1 MESAIRRAQLLT
13 QHLLESSSIA
23 AQNTSGRQQYV
34 IVVGGGLAGLSACH
48 TVIERGGRVLL
59 IDKNPFLGGNST
71 KATSGINGALTTAQ
85 IKLDIPDSAVIFE
98 KDTALS
104 ATKGKSDQI
113 HPLGRVLVWESAP
126 AVEWLMNGFGL
137 DLSKVSRLGGH
148 SQPRTHRGK
157 ERFPGM
163 TITMALMQKLE
174 KIAADQP
181 HLAQILL
188 KSRVTSLLQDKS
200 GAVIGVSYFDKDDQK
215 HEVYGPVVIATG
227 GYAADFAD
235 DGLLRKYRPAWLN
248 LPTTNGEH
256 CTGDGIKMLQSI
268 GGGAVDLEAVQVHP
282 TGLVHPDDPDAK
294 VKWLAAEALRGV
306 GGLILDNEGKR
317 FCNDLGTRDYVTGRM
332 WDHNKP
338 PYRLVLNSA
347 SSKTIEWHCKHY
359 EGRGLMKFFSNGQA
373 LAKEMGI
380 PVESLKQTFNEY
392 NKVAEAAKQGK
403 IIDPW
408 GKKYFD
414 SVPYEVNDSFYVAII
429 CPVLHYTMGGIKIDT
444 DASCLKEDGTL
455 IPGVFGAG
463 EVNGGIH
470 GLNRLG
476 GSSLLDC
483 VVFGRVAGAS
493 AAKYLLQE
501 ALKAPAQT
509 SSQAPVQSH
518 IRFDPQSKKVSI
530 DFLWESEVP
539 TVHSPPSTSV
549 PVTNYDTKPTTPS
562 GLQEPAQDRDKIWT
576 LADVAKHNKPDD
588 CWVVVNGRVLD
599 TTKFLKD
606 HPGGAKAILLYAGK
620 DATEEFNMLHENS
633 VVDRYAPYTVIGKIA
648 K

>member
-1 MESAIRRAQLLT
+1 MVCL
-13 QHLLESSSIA
+13 
-23 AQNTSGRQQYV
+23 
-34 IVVGGGLAGLSACH
+34 
-48 TVIERGGRVLL
+48 
-59 IDKNPFLGGNST
+59 
-71 KATSGINGALTTAQ
+71 
-85 IKLDIPDSAVIFE
+85 
-98 KDTALS
+98 
-104 ATKGKSDQI
+104 
-113 HPLGRVLVWESAP
+113 
-126 AVEWLMNGFGL
+126 
-137 DLSKVSRLGGH
+137 
-148 SQPRTHRGK
+148 
-157 ERFPGM
+157 
-163 TITMALMQKLE
+163 
-174 KIAADQP
+174 
-181 HLAQILL
+181 
-188 KSRVTSLLQDKS
+188 
-200 GAVIGVSYFDKDDQK
+200 
-215 HEVYGPVVIATG
+215 
-227 GYAADFAD
+227 
-235 DGLLRKYRPAWLN
+235 KYRPAWLN

-256 CTGDGIKMLQSI
+256 CTGDGIKMLQAI

-306 GGLILDNEGKR
+306 GGLILDKEGKR

-338 PYRLVLNSA
+338 PYRLILNSA
-347 SSKTIEWHCKHY
+347 ASKTIEWHCKHY
-359 EGRGLMKFFSNGQA
+359 EGRGLMKFFPNGQA
-373 LAKEMGI
+373 LAKEIGI
-380 PVESLKQTFNEY
+380 PVDALQSTFTEY
-392 NKVAEAAKQGK
+392 NKTAEAAKQGK

-414 SVPYEVNDSFYVAII
+414 AVPYSVNDSFYVAII
-429 CPVLHYTMGGIKIDT
+429 CPVLHYTMGGIKIST
-444 DASCLKEDGTL
+444 DASCLKEDGTT

-501 ALKAPAQT
+501 VLKSPPQAT
-509 SSQAPVQSH
+509 SQSPVQSTV
-518 IRFDPQSKKVSI
+518 RFDPQSKKVSI

-539 TVHSPPSTSV
+539 SVQPLPPTPIPDKPAPPPSTAE
-549 PVTNYDTKPTTPS
+549 
-562 GLQEPAQDRDKIWT
+562 QPAQDREKVWT
-576 LADVAKHNKPDD
+576 LAEVNKHNKPDD

-620 DATEEFNMLHENS
+620 DATEEFNMLHEDS
-633 VVDRYAPYTVIGKIA
+633 VIDRYAPYTVIGKIA

>member
-1 MESAIRRAQLLT
+1 
-13 QHLLESSSIA
+13 
-23 AQNTSGRQQYV
+23 
-34 IVVGGGLAGLSACH
+34 
-48 TVIERGGRVLL
+48 
-59 IDKNPFLGGNST
+59 
-71 KATSGINGALTTAQ
+71 
-85 IKLDIPDSAVIFE
+85 
-98 KDTALS
+98 
-104 ATKGKSDQI
+104 
-113 HPLGRVLVWESAP
+113 
-126 AVEWLMNGFGL
+126 
-137 DLSKVSRLGGH
+137 
-148 SQPRTHRGK
+148 
-157 ERFPGM
+157 
-163 TITMALMQKLE
+163 
-174 KIAADQP
+174 
-181 HLAQILL
+181 
-188 KSRVTSLLQDKS
+188 
-200 GAVIGVSYFDKDDQK
+200 
-215 HEVYGPVVIATG
+215 
-227 GYAADFAD
+227 
-235 DGLLRKYRPAWLN
+235 
-248 LPTTNGEH
+248 
-256 CTGDGIKMLQSI
+256 MLQAI
-268 GGGAVDLEAVQVHP
+268 GGGTVDLEAVQVHP

-338 PYRLVLNSA
+338 PYRLILNSA
-347 SSKTIEWHCKHY
+347 ASKSIEWHCKHY
-359 EGRGLMKFFSNGQA
+359 EGRGLMKHFASGNDM
-373 LAKEMGI
+373 AKEMGI
-380 PVESLKQTFNEY
+380 SAESLQATFVEY

-408 GKKYFD
+408 AKKYFD
-414 SVPYEVNDSFYVAII
+414 AVPFDIKDSFYVAVI

-483 VVFGRVAGAS
+483 VVYGRVAGAS

-501 ALKAPAQT
+501 TLKAPPP
-509 SSQAPVQSH
+509 SSQGHASPVQSH

-530 DFLWESEVP
+530 DFLWDSEVP
-539 TVHSPPSTSV
+539 STQPLPPTPYEPKSPSPSI
-549 PVTNYDTKPTTPS
+549 
-562 GLQEPAQDRDKIWT
+562 EAPAQDRDKIFT